1 MYQDPQKYSIV
12 SVKYQ
17 NQIVTTLNPYFK
29 ENDSILKAGKME
41 LAKVPSPTA
50 TKKTEA
56 KPKIAEVKKTSS
68 TSVKPKESTKP
79 KGQTKETKKAEKK
92 PPVKAQ
98 SKPKA
103 KVKIE

>member
-1 MYQDPQKYSIV
+1 MI

-29 ENDSILKAGKME
+29 ENDSILKAGKLE
-41 LAKVPSPTA
+41 LAKAPAPMAA

-56 KPKIAEVKKTSS
+56 RPKIAEEKKTS
-68 TSVKPKESTKP
+68 TTPAKPKESAKP
-79 KGQTKETKKAEKK
+79 KTHTKEAKKTEKK
-92 PPVKAQ
+92 STAKAL

>member
-1 MYQDPQKYSIV
+1 VYQDPQKYSMV

-41 LAKVPSPTA
+41 LAKAPTA
-50 TKKTEA
+50 AAKKTETKPKTVEAKKTGSTLA
-56 KPKIAEVKKTSS
+56 KPKETTKAKTH
-68 TSVKPKESTKP
+68 
-79 KGQTKETKKAEKK
+79 TKETKKTTAPAK
-92 PPVKAQ
+92 P
-98 SKPKA
+98 KPKA